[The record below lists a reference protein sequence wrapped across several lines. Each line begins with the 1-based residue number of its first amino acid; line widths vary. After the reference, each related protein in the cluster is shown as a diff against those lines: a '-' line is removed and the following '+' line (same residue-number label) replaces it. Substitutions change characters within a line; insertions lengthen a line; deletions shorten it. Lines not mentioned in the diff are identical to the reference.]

1 MQLACRDV
9 LYTTRLA
16 FIEGRFSLMGYD
28 GCGRRL
34 SLTNAE
40 LGGLGYSIR
49 HPGILNADVAQN
61 ELRHLTTYIP

>member
-1 MQLACRDV
+1 
-9 LYTTRLA
+9 
-16 FIEGRFSLMGYD
+16 MGYD